1 MGKPINILFS
11 LNSKSASYLLVGVW
25 NTIFAFVIGVS
36 IYALLSDQLHTVLIG
51 IICNVIC
58 ISMSFMTYKLFVF
71 KTSGNWVSEYGRS
84 YLVYGATAFLGT
96 ALLWFMVDYLNFNI
110 WYVQAFI
117 ILITVFIS
125 FLGHNFFTFR
135 SRKPH

>member
-11 LNSKSASYLLVGVW
+11 LNSKSVSYLLVGVW
-25 NTIFAFVIGVS
+25 NTIFAYVIGVS
-36 IYALLSDQLHTVLIG
+36 IYTLLSGQLHTVFIG
-51 IICNVIC
+51 TICNVIC

-71 KTSGNWVSEYGRS
+71 KTSGNWVLEYGRS
-84 YLVYGATAFLGT
+84 YIVYGATAILGT
-96 ALLWFMVDYLNFNI
+96 ALLWLMVDYFNFNI

-135 SRKPH
+135 SRKS